1 MRYTRYD
8 LKHKK
13 SSSMPFVICLTLVLF
28 LSFLIGTFIFKTFI
42 KVSGTSQNAKIVSKE
57 NDKKSEGM
65 ANFFII
71 QCSANSKKENADKVL
86 NDLNNI
92 GNPFE
97 VKDKGLYKVIYA
109 ACSEKDYD
117 AYEKNVKSNKFDFNK
132 FNISFSKSDLGGD
145 ELYDMIS
152 AYLEII
158 NKFNDKN
165 VKSVQVS
172 SLKKWCASLQNV
184 NQDYKNYKVI
194 EEIKKHIASLS
205 SDINR
210 DNINEN
216 EIFIYNELMKIK

>member
-13 SSSMPFVICLTLVLF
+13 SSSMPFVICLTLILF

-42 KVSGTSQNAKIVSKE
+42 EISSTSQNAKIVSKE
-57 NDKKSEGM
+57 NNNKNEEM
-65 ANFFII
+65 AKFFII
-71 QCSANSKKENADKVL
+71 QCSADSKKENADKVL

-92 GNPFE
+92 GSPFE
-97 VKDKGLYKVIYA
+97 VKDKGYYKVIYA
-109 ACSEKDYD
+109 ACSEKDY
-117 AYEKNVKSNKFDFNK
+117 AVYEKNVKNNKVDFNK
-132 FNISFSKSDLGGD
+132 FTISFSKGDSGGN
-145 ELYDMIS
+145 ELCDIIS
-152 AYLEII
+152 AYLQIM
-158 NKFNDKN
+158 NKFSDKN
-165 VKSVQVS
+165 VKSVQIS
-172 SLKKWCASLQNV
+172 SLKKWCSSLQEV

-216 EIFIYNELMKIK
+216 EVFIYNELIKIK